1 MVAFLSF
8 LGGAAEQFVKST
20 EKAEQDAKEMAKAS
34 FNGLYKRYEENAE
47 SNRELTNKM
56 KAEKQFVETLWPKA
70 TPEQVNELIANPV
83 ALEAIKKV
91 KNPQSVDLNNYIKII
106 NGNESK
112 AVGAERAALLP
123 ELVDRAKEGLAP
135 AKKGGSPLKAFY
147 GAAGEQRFTADME
160 RYAKAQGLSLE
171 EMQSA
176 AKATRPAGSAQFD
189 MSVLQEAPKSMDEI
203 IKTAEVTR
211 FQAGQKFGKESKEFK
226 EADAM
231 VKAAEA
237 ETVKADK
244 KLEDRRDRLEL
255 QLRDSKDPAVVAA
268 VTKEINGINADI
280 KARREATSTK
290 SEREGKGDD
299 KIKYANAKTRMEDYM
314 NTDMTMNKGLGWRKY
329 VEEKVVK
336 DPATGNTIVIPGK
349 KVGLTP
355 EQEKEYI
362 DGMTAARMQGL
373 KDLGLVTEKGQP
385 INNEVKSLM
394 TAYGLNRPAGAPAP
408 TPAPAQPATPAAAT
422 PAAATPAA
430 QPLTPTAQPT
440 KVVSRATVQAQ
451 ADKNKVPYAT
461 AAAEA
466 EKQGYTIR

>member
-1 MVAFLSF
+1 MSKLLAF
-8 LGGAAEQFVKST
+8 LGGAAEGLT
-20 EKAEQDAKEMAKAS
+20 EEI
-34 FNGLYKRYEENAE
+34 G
-47 SNRELTNKM
+47 
-56 KAEKQFVETLWPKA
+56 KAEKSAKEDAILRIKKLSENFEKTKEENKTLQNSLKAEEDWIKTTYSNA
-70 TPEQVNELIANPV
+70 TPEQIAFLQSSPAALQALKKMKDPTRISLSDVIAITSNNESNAVV
-83 ALEAIKKV
+83 ADRITSLPEVADKVGNAIKSAMPAYRSGLGGFIDRIAEGTGDTTAKRLARATG
-91 KNPQSVDLNNYIKII
+91 VDIQTMEAMK
-106 NGNESK
+106 
-112 AVGAERAALLP
+112 
-123 ELVDRAKEGLAP
+123 
-135 AKKGGSPLKAFY
+135 PLQRPTV
-147 GAAGEQRFTADME
+147 AGTFD
-160 RYAKAQGLSLE
+160 
-171 EMQSA
+171 
-176 AKATRPAGSAQFD
+176 AT
-189 MSVLQEAPKSMDEI
+189 VLRKQPDSIEEI
-203 IKTAEVTR
+203 IKTGKVTR
-211 FQAGQKFGKESKEFK
+211 FQAEQKFGKDSDQFK
-226 EADAM
+226 QADAE

-237 ETVKADK
+237 QIVTVDK

-255 QLRDSKDPAVVAA
+255 QRRDSKDPAVVAA
-268 VTKEINGINADI
+268 LTKEINGLNSDI
-280 KARREATSTK
+280 KDRREATSTK
-290 SEREGKGDD
+290 REREGTGED

-349 KVGLTP
+349 KVNLTP

-422 PAAATPAA
+422 PAAATP
-430 QPLTPTAQPT
+430 TAQPT

>member
-1 MVAFLSF
+1 MSKLLAF
-8 LGGAAEQFVKST
+8 LGGAAEGIST
-20 EKAEQDAKEMAKAS
+20 EIEKAEKSAKEEAMLRIKKLSES
-34 FNGLYKRYEENAE
+34 FEKTKKENTELSNNLKEEEQWIKNNYKN
-47 SNRELTNKM
+47 
-56 KAEKQFVETLWPKA
+56 A
-70 TPEQVNELIANPV
+70 TPEQIAFLQGNPPALQALKKMPDPTRIDLSTAINIASSGDKANSSIIDDIQAFPEV
-83 ALEAIKKV
+83 ANKVASVVKTATSTPEYRSGLGGLFDRIGEGAGDTAAKRYARMMGTDIQTLEAMKPLQRPTV
-91 KNPQSVDLNNYIKII
+91 AGTFDATVLREQP
-106 NGNESK
+106 
-112 AVGAERAALLP
+112 
-123 ELVDRAKEGLAP
+123 
-135 AKKGGSPLKAFY
+135 GSI
-147 GAAGEQRFTADME
+147 E
-160 RYAKAQGLSLE
+160 
-171 EMQSA
+171 
-176 AKATRPAGSAQFD
+176 
-189 MSVLQEAPKSMDEI
+189 EI
-203 IKTAEVTR
+203 IKTGKVTR
-211 FQAGQKFGKESKEFK
+211 FQAEQKFGKDSDQFK
-226 EADAM
+226 QADAE

-237 ETVKADK
+237 QIVTVDK

-255 QLRDSKDPAVVAA
+255 QLRDNKDPAVVATL
-268 VTKEINGINADI
+268 TKEINGINADI

-349 KVGLTP
+349 KVNLTP

-362 DGMTAARMQGL
+362 EGMTAARMQGL

-408 TPAPAQPATPAAAT
+408 AQPTQPAQPATPAAAT
-422 PAAATPAA
+422 P
-430 QPLTPTAQPT
+430 TAQPA